1 MRCSTSFAISDF
13 LRRREGY
20 VCGNGGMCEE
30 RGCVGKKKKYMC
42 FEVYND
48 NSRLSSIDKFA
59 GQLRY
64 IPNRFSV
71 GRIPAINSLSLSF
84 LHNFWGC

>member
-1 MRCSTSFAISDF
+1 
-13 LRRREGY
+13 
-20 VCGNGGMCEE
+20 MCW
-30 RGCVGKKKKYMC
+30 KKKKYMC